1 MTASGL
7 PLSQKINNA
16 LTRFGPAFF
25 IIGYVVGTGSVTS
38 MVISGAQY
46 GLRLSWALFL
56 SCFFTYFLIIA
67 ISKLTIVS
75 GHTLMYNFRRHFGAP
90 VTIFIMVALLVSIVS
105 SIIGIMGVASEVVME
120 WIIELSGGAL
130 RPGKLTIALFFI
142 ALLLVLFWAGKHPT
156 FLKIM
161 TVLVSLMALSFVA
174 TSLVV
179 IFSPEVSTAAMV
191 VEKPRLDNPA
201 LVIAGLVGTTMA
213 AVVLVSRSI
222 LVEEEGWKLID
233 LKRENQ
239 DARLSMILTFLIS
252 LAIMVCA
259 AGTLYVRDIGV
270 ENAIDMM
277 RALEPFA
284 GEFAMSLF
292 AIGVIAAGLSSIFP
306 NLLLF
311 PWLLSDYSNTP
322 RNFNRPLFQA
332 IVVLV
337 ALSGITIPLLGGK
350 PIWIL
355 IASQA
360 LSPFVMPLI
369 TLFLLLLLNREDIMK
384 KHRIGWPMS
393 AALVATLLFNCY
405 MVYVAF
411 DGFFDYFQQ

>member
-1 MTASGL
+1 MTTTQL
-7 PLSQKINNA
+7 RFFQKINTA

-38 MVISGAQY
+38 MIVSGTQY
-46 GLRLSWALFL
+46 GLRLSWALLL
-56 SCFFTYFLIIA
+56 SCFFTYFLIVA
-67 ISKLTIVS
+67 ISRLTIVS
-75 GHTLMYNFRRHFGAP
+75 GRTLMDNFRHYFGAP
-90 VTIFIMVALLVSIVS
+90 LTLFIIVALFISIVS
-105 SIIGIMGVASEVVME
+105 SIIGIMGIVAEVITAWVA
-120 WIIELSGGAL
+120 ELSEGAFT
-130 RPGKLTIALFFI
+130 PGELTVTLFFI
-142 ALLLVLFWAGKHPT
+142 AILLTLFWTGKHSR

-161 TVLVSLMALSFVA
+161 TVLVSLMALSFVV
-174 TSLVV
+174 TSLMVL
-179 IFSPEVSTAAMV
+179 FGSEVSTAELFV
-191 VEKPRLDNPA
+191 DKPRADNPA

-222 LVEEEGWKLID
+222 LVDEEGWTLTD
-233 LKRENQ
+233 LKQENQ
-239 DARLSMILTFLIS
+239 DARLSMVLTFAIS

-259 AGTLYVRDIGV
+259 AGTLYVRNIGV

-277 RALEPFA
+277 KALEPFA

-292 AIGVIAAGLSSIFP
+292 AVGVLAAGLSSVFP

-311 PWLLSDYSNTP
+311 PWLLADYGRLP
-322 RNFNRPLFQA
+322 RNVDRPLFKG
-332 IVVLV
+332 ITVVV
-337 ALSGITIPLLGGK
+337 ALSGTVIPLLGGK

-369 TLFLLLLLNREDIMK
+369 TLFLIILLNRRDLMQQ
-384 KHRIGWPMS
+384 HRIGWGMN
-393 AALVATLLFNCY
+393 AALGATLLFNCY

-411 DGFFDYFQQ
+411 DGFLDYFK

>member
-1 MTASGL
+1 MASSENSI
-7 PLSQKINNA
+7 PQRINTA

-75 GHTLMYNFRRHFGAP
+75 GHTLMYNFKRHFGAP
-90 VTIFIMVALLVSIVS
+90 ATIFIMVALFMSIVS

-120 WIIELSGGAL
+120 WLIELSGGAL
-130 RPGKLTIALFFI
+130 SPGKLTIVLCFI
-142 ALLLVLFWAGKHPT
+142 AILLVLFWTGKHPT

-179 IFSPEVSTAAMV
+179 IFSPDVSVSALV

-222 LVEEEGWKLID
+222 LVEEEGWTLTD
-233 LKRENQ
+233 LKSENK
-239 DARLSMILTFLIS
+239 DARLSMILTFIIS
-252 LAIMVCA
+252 LAIMVSA
-259 AGTLYVRDIGV
+259 AGTLYVRNIGV

-277 RALEPFA
+277 KALEPFA

-292 AIGVIAAGLSSIFP
+292 ALGVIAAGLSSIFP

-311 PWLLSDYSNTP
+311 PWLLSDYHNVP
-322 RNFNRPLFQA
+322 RDLSRPLFKA
-332 IVVLV
+332 IVVLI
-337 ALSGITIPLLGGK
+337 ALSGITIPVFGGK

-369 TLFLLLLLNREDIMK
+369 TLFLLILLNRKDVMQEY
-384 KHRIGWPMS
+384 RIGWLMNT
-393 AALVATLLFNCY
+393 ALVFTLIFNCY

-411 DGFFDYFQQ
+411 DGFFDYFK

>member
-1 MTASGL
+1 MTTSGSSL
-7 PLSQKINNA
+7 FQKVNNA

-56 SCFFTYFLIIA
+56 SCFFTYFLVIA

-75 GHTLMYNFRRHFGAP
+75 GHTLMYNFRQHFGAP
-90 VTIFIMVALLVSIVS
+90 LTLFIMVALFVSIVS

-120 WIIELSGGAL
+120 WLIELSGGTIS
-130 RPGKLTIALFFI
+130 PSKLTIALLFI
-142 ALLLVLFWAGKHPT
+142 ALLLVLFWTGRHPT

-161 TVLVSLMALSFVA
+161 TVLVSLMALAFVA

-179 IFSPEVSTAAMV
+179 IFSPEVSPAAMV

-222 LVEEEGWKLID
+222 LVEEERWELSD

-259 AGTLYVRDIGV
+259 AGTLYVRSIEV

-277 RALEPFA
+277 QALEPFA

-292 AIGVIAAGLSSIFP
+292 AIGVIAAGLSSVFP

-311 PWLLSDYSNTP
+311 PWLLADYSNTP
-322 RNFNRPLFQA
+322 RNLKRPLFKA
-332 IVVLV
+332 IVVGV
-337 ALSGITIPLLGGK
+337 ALSGVTVPLLGGK

-369 TLFLLLLLNREDIMK
+369 TLFLLLLLNRKDVMREY
-384 KHRIGWPMS
+384 RIGWLMN
-393 AALVATLLFNCY
+393 AALGATLLFNCY

-411 DGFFDYFQQ
+411 NGFLDYFN